1 MKIRQAKKI
10 MKDGTS
16 AYYRVRISRKLCASN
31 KIPYWYVKGYKR
43 DHRIT
48 KAIRLTRR
56 KKKLI

>member
-1 MKIRQAKKI
+1 MKIRLAKKI

-48 KAIRLTRR
+48 KAIRLTR
-56 KKKLI
+56 KK